1 MSVSPIS
8 NVVFVDVIVHV
19 IAVRRVSIVIV
30 RVLEVNVVEPLVP
43 DTDIAPD
50 TFEFVLGVNV
60 AVYLVPDVAE
70 KLVSVPP
77 VHNTNDE
84 LNNVVDVFKLN
95 VTTAV
100 CPIIRL

>member
-1 MSVSPIS
+1 VAVSPIS
-8 NVVFVDVIVHV
+8 NSVFVDVIVHV
-19 IAVRRVSIVIV
+19 TAVTRVSIVIV
-30 RVLEVNVVEPLVP
+30 RVFDVNVVEPLIP
-43 DTDIAPD
+43 DIDIAPS

-60 AVYLVPDVAE
+60 AVYLVPDDAA

-84 LNNVVDVFKLN
+84 LNNVVDVSKLN

>member
-19 IAVRRVSIVIV
+19 TAVTRVSIVIV

-70 KLVSVPP
+70 KLLIVPP
-77 VHNTNDE
+77 VQFINDE
-84 LNNVVDVFKLN
+84 LNNVVDAFKLN